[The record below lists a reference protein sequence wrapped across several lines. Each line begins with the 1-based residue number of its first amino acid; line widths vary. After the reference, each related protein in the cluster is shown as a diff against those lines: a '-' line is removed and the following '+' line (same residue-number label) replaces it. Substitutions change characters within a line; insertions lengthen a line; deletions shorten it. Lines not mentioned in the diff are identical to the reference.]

1 MKQIDAYQCFDGQI
15 FSDEDKAKAHDEDLL
30 GQELDGLLKLF
41 GFGGK
46 LTRNDEWRGLM
57 NLMQNRK
64 ELRKSVDLI
73 SAILAHGEDE

>member
-1 MKQIDAYQCFDGQI
+1 MRQIEAYQCYDGQI
-15 FSDEDKAKAHDEDLL
+15 FSDESKAKAHDEDLL

-73 SAILAHGEDE
+73 AAILAHGDEE